1 MPAPTLIGKRAV
13 EETENIRE
21 STETR
26 SGGRQAS
33 RLARRPKMHK
43 FAGINGNARRHVLC
57 SAVPALSC
65 IDTVRDTATRTTKV
79 HTVNC
84 V

>member
-1 MPAPTLIGKRAV
+1 MHPDRQGSGRRNGEHPREYRDSIGGQAGIAAR
-13 EETENIRE
+13 ETAQV
-21 STETR
+21 
-26 SGGRQAS
+26 GQD
-33 RLARRPKMHK
+33 
-43 FAGINGNARRHVLC
+43 AGINGNARRHVLC